1 MERRR
6 TTTSSP
12 NDDCATLGSMST
24 ERYRDLEPIAQGGMG
39 EVFRATMISDAGVE
53 KRVALKLLHAAD
65 GSEGFLEE
73 AKIAMAM
80 SHGNI
85 VQTFDA
91 GHRDGRP
98 FLAMELVEGTDL
110 SALIA
115 RGRIPVAHAL
125 TIAAE
130 ALRGLDYA
138 HRLRSPSGARLDVV
152 HRDISP
158 ANLLVSHDGEVKVA
172 DFGIARGAAVRQ
184 QERGVRGKLA
194 YMAPEQLSGSAIDA
208 RADLYAMGVVLF
220 EMLTGERP
228 FQAADADGLRVA
240 ILQGGVDASS
250 VPARGVIE
258 RAISLDAAD
267 RFENA
272 AQMREAIEDAAREAG
287 HRISTRAL
295 RDWMGASP
303 APASDGF
310 DARLGA
316 LLGGSRTGTVEVEA
330 AVTPQA
336 AEPSDASDDSE
347 TAASTRSYTGL
358 VVLALVVSAAMPF
371 IGFAFDD
378 DEPRRTYTPPRP
390 ASMRATAESMTSEQE
405 PVAEMA
411 VAPTV
416 VTMEPTK
423 RTRPRMRMS
432 MLESMRVE
440 PEPEMTSDVVGVQPG
455 ELWIASEPW
464 AYVSIDGQRIGRTT
478 LRGHTVEPGRH
489 VIILSNPD
497 AQLQRRIQVEIEPG
511 ERKRLSVNLTE

>member
-1 MERRR
+1 
-6 TTTSSP
+6 
-12 NDDCATLGSMST
+12 MST

-53 KRVALKLLHAAD
+53 KRVALKLLHAVDDNRSAD
-65 GSEGFLEE
+65 DNRGVARDAEFLEE

-98 FLAMELVEGTDL
+98 FLAMELVDGTDL

-115 RGRIPVAHAL
+115 RGPIPVPHAL

-138 HRLRSPSGARLDVV
+138 HRLRSPEGTPLDVV

-158 ANLLVSHDGEVKVA
+158 ANLLVSNDGEVKVA
-172 DFGIARGAAVRQ
+172 DFGIARTAALRQ

-194 YMAPEQLSGSAIDA
+194 YMAPEQLSGGAIDA

-228 FQAADADGLRVA
+228 FQAADANGLRAA
-240 ILQGGVDASS
+240 ILAGDAEMSN
-250 VPARGVIE
+250 VAARTVIE
-258 RAISLDAAD
+258 QAMALDAAD
-267 RFENA
+267 RFESA

-287 HRISTRAL
+287 ERLSTNAL
-295 RDWMGASP
+295 RNWMGAAP
-303 APASDGF
+303 APASEGF

-336 AEPSDASDDSE
+336 PQTDSRTE
-347 TAASTRSYTGL
+347 SPDQGSTRSYTGL
-358 VVLALVVSAAMPF
+358 VVLALLVAAAMPF
-371 IGFAFDD
+371 VGFAFDD
-378 DEPRRTYTPPRP
+378 DEPRRQVAEPRP
-390 ASMRATAESMTSEQE
+390 VTMHAVMQSATMTPEAEAE
-405 PVAEMA
+405 PVAEM
-411 VAPTV
+411 VAPSTV
-416 VTMEPTK
+416 VVPM
-423 RTRPRMRMS
+423 RTRPRMRTS
-432 MLESMRVE
+432 MQVE
-440 PEPEMTSDVVGVQPG
+440 MQEPVPMDAAEVPPRALG

-464 AYVSIDGQRIGRTT
+464 AFVDVDGQRIGRTT
-478 LRGHTVEPGRH
+478 IRGHSIEPGSH
-489 VIILSNPD
+489 EVVLFNPD
-497 AQLQRRIQVEIEPG
+497 AQLQRRIRVEVRPG
-511 ERKRLSVNLTE
+511 ERKRLSVNLSE

>member
-53 KRVALKLLHAAD
+53 KRVALKLLHDAD
-65 GSEGFLEE
+65 GSDGFLEE

-91 GHRDGRP
+91 GHREGRP

-115 RGRIPVAHAL
+115 RGPIPVAHAL

-138 HRLRSPSGARLDVV
+138 HRLRSPTGARLDVV

-172 DFGIARGAAVRQ
+172 DFGIARGAAHRQ

-228 FQAADADGLRVA
+228 FQAADADGLRAA

-258 RAISLDAAD
+258 RAMSLDAGD

-287 HRISTRAL
+287 ERVSTRAL
-295 RDWMGASP
+295 RDWMGATP

-336 AEPSDASDDSE
+336 AEPDASDSE
-347 TAASTRSYTGL
+347 TATSTRSYTGL

-390 ASMRATAESMTSEQE
+390 ASMRAMAESMTPVQE

-440 PEPEMTSDVVGVQPG
+440 PEPEMTSEVVGVQPG

-489 VIILSNPD
+489 VIVLSNPD

-511 ERKRLSVNLTE
+511 ERKRLSVNLNE